1 MEQTLQALGG
11 LMQKAVPTILI
22 LILLFW
28 YFRAMLFNPLGRILK
43 EREELTEGA
52 RRAAEKSL
60 KLAEAK
66 QQEFEQKF
74 AAARAEVYKFQED
87 TRRKWLEEQA
97 GQIAEV
103 KTRSEAAVRKAKDEI
118 AAEAVQARGNLTES
132 SAGLAQEIVAMIL
145 DRRVGGAK

>member
-66 QQEFEQKF
+66 QQKF
-74 AAARAEVYKFQED
+74 AEARAEVYKFQED

-97 GQIAEV
+97 AQVADS
-103 KTRSEAAVRKAKDEI
+103 KLRSEAAVRKAKDEI
-118 AAEAVQARGNLTES
+118 AAEAATARGNLTDS
-132 SAGLAQEIVAMIL
+132 SAGLAQDIVAMIL
-145 DRRVGGAK
+145 DRRVGGTK

>member
-1 MEQTLQALGG
+1 MP
-11 LMQKAVPTILI
+11 KAIPTILI

-60 KLAEAK
+60 KLAEEK
-66 QQEFEQKF
+66 QAEFERKF
-74 AAARAEVYKFQED
+74 AEARAEVYKLQEE
-87 TRRKWLEEQA
+87 TRRTWLEQQA
-97 GQIAEV
+97 GQVAETR
-103 KTRSEAAVRKAKDEI
+103 KRSEGAVRQAKEQI
-118 AAEAVQARGNLTES
+118 AAEAATARANLTDS

-145 DRRVGGAK
+145 DRRTRREESAK